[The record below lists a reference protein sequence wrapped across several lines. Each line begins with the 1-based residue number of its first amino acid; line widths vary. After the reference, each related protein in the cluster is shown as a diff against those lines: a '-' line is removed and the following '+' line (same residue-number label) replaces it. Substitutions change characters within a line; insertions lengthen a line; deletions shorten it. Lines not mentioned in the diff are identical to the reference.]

1 MAPKKPFAV
10 QGDAAKAEAALKKA
24 NPVVGDAVKKAR
36 VLDSRSLSHRTG
48 FLYAAMAA
56 PPAADDIDFH
66 FPVFLSPEGLSPQII
81 VV

>member
-36 VLDSRSLSHRTG
+36 FG
-48 FLYAAMAA
+48 
-56 PPAADDIDFH
+56 P
-66 FPVFLSPEGLSPQII
+66 LSPHGISGGGRRISLFCFSLHLSQIMLSGCMDDVTDVLYI
-81 VV
+81 P